1 MRSYVQKGQGA
12 ALDSFRWLTVAFS
25 MILGLGVAKLL
36 TNAVGV
42 FTSRTRV
49 RIDWVPLA
57 WAASIFV
64 MQLQFW
70 WAIIELSQRAAPWM
84 LGEFLL
90 LLSLPLLLFVAAAL
104 VLPSEESPEDKR
116 LMDWFDRDGRWA
128 LPVISAYFLTAILAN
143 WVLFNDPPASVQD
156 MEEIVL
162 ALLPVAYLLTTPR
175 RWRTLIT
182 IAFLALNLWVSWELS
197 PKSY

>member
-1 MRSYVQKGQGA
+1 
-12 ALDSFRWLTVAFS
+12 
-25 MILGLGVAKLL
+25 MILGLGVARLL

-64 MQLQFW
+64 MQIQFW
-70 WAIIELSQRAAPWM
+70 WAIIELSARTGGWTI
-84 LGEFLL
+84 GHFLL
-90 LLSLPLLLFVAAAL
+90 LLSLPLVLFVAAAL

-128 LPVISAYFLTAILAN
+128 LPVISAYYVTAILAN
-143 WVLFNDPPASVQD
+143 WLLFNDPPASFQD
-156 MEEIVL
+156 GEEIVL
-162 ALLPVAYLLTTPR
+162 AALPVAYILTATR
-175 RWRTLIT
+175 RWRALIT
-182 IAFLALNLWVSWELS
+182 IVFFALNLWVNWELS

>member
-1 MRSYVQKGQGA
+1 MFRQGA
-12 ALDSFRWLTVAFS
+12 VLDSFRWLTVAFS

-64 MQLQFW
+64 MQIQFW
-70 WAIIELSQRAAPWM
+70 WAIIELSAKTGGWTI
-84 LGEFLL
+84 GHFLL
-90 LLSLPLLLFVAAAL
+90 LLSLPLVLFVAAAL

-128 LPVISAYFLTAILAN
+128 LPVISAYY
-143 WVLFNDPPASVQD
+143 
-156 MEEIVL
+156 VL
-162 ALLPVAYLLTTPR
+162 AVVTNWTLFDAVPLSYQDNEEFVLAALPLAYIFTGAR
-175 RWRTLIT
+175 RWRALIT
-182 IAFLALNLWVSWELS
+182 ILFLLLNLWVSWDLS
-197 PKSY
+197 PKAY